1 MRGVKVVL
9 EKSLDRGGLDLEGRC
24 SGRRP
29 RTRRRRR
36 CCAAR
41 LSWRGEPRSHGSS
54 RLLWRYESETSFKI
68 LLRYH
73 VEIHVQEMTFPSVEY
88 LFDSIFLF
96 RFRFSF
102 VLQIHWLDSGQN
114 SIIGALE
121 IPWPELY

>member
-1 MRGVKVVL
+1 
-9 EKSLDRGGLDLEGRC
+9 
-24 SGRRP
+24 
-29 RTRRRRR
+29 
-36 CCAAR
+36 
-41 LSWRGEPRSHGSS
+41 
-54 RLLWRYESETSFKI
+54 
-68 LLRYH
+68 
-73 VEIHVQEMTFPSVEY
+73 MTFPSVEY